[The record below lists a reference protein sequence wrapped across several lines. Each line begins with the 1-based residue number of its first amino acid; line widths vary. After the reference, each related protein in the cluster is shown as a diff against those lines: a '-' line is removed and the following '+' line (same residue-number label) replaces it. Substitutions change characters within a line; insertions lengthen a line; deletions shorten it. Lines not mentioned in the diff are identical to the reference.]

1 MFHGFVCCVFLCPFL
16 CSVCVFLCSCVVFVC
31 VLSAFLFVSG
41 VCFST
46 LILSWTDTR
55 PVVDNI
61 KVAKCLV
68 SEHNCNICCSDDVEQ
83 NTITLRL
90 HWGPT
95 ANGNLSL

>member
-1 MFHGFVCCVFLCPFL
+1 MVSCVVCFLCSFL
-16 CSVCVFLCSCVVFVC
+16 CSVCVFLCSCIVFVC

-41 VCFST
+41 VC
-46 LILSWTDTR
+46 

-61 KVAKCLV
+61 KVAKCVV